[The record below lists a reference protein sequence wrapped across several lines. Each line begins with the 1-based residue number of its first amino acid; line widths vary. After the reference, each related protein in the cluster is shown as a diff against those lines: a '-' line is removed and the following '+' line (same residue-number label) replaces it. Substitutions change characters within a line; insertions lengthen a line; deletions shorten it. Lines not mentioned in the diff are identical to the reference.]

1 MEIILLK
8 DMDKVGYKHDIVKVK
23 PGYARNYLIP
33 QGLAIVANDPNRAKL
48 AELIRIEDEKEAARL
63 EEYQVIADQLK
74 KLDLEIGAKTGTT
87 GKIFGSVTNIQLS
100 QALRDKHEIDI
111 ERKKIVI
118 EEDIKTIGDYTA
130 EIRLHKELVVELPFK
145 VVSE

>member
-8 DMDKVGYKHDIVKVK
+8 NMDKVGDKHDIVTVK

-33 QGLAIVANDPNRAKL
+33 QGLAIVANAPNRAKL
-48 AELIRIEDEKEAARL
+48 AELIKIEEEKEAARL
-63 EEYQVIADQLK
+63 EEYQALAETMK
-74 KLDLEIGAKTGTT
+74 SLDLEIGAKTGTT
-87 GKIFGSVTNIQLS
+87 GKIFGSVTNIQIA

-111 ERKKIVI
+111 ERKKILI

-130 EIRLHKELVVELPFK
+130 EIKLHKEVTVQLPFK